1 MKTLKRFM
9 SKPLTKLTTVV
20 GVVTLVITSM
30 SFAAVEV
37 GEVGYSRG
45 VLTGKL
51 EGEGARLMGKG
62 QGISQG
68 ETLSTGKNS
77 FAIIELNDGTRMTL
91 RPNTVFRVEELNTN
105 AGEENALLSLIKGGF
120 RAITGS
126 ISKKLQGAFKVNTG
140 IATIGIRGTE
150 FDARLCTASD
160 CDEEDKQLAQNS
172 TGAGDLDSSAIARV
186 VRLNGNARASSQAG
200 RARALTVGSTIF
212 EQERLNTGIG
222 SYIVVAF
229 NDESR
234 ITMTSNSELLI
245 KQHNYAPEQPA
256 QNNSV
261 LEFVRGGLRLL
272 SGVIGK
278 LNPSAYSVETP
289 VATIGIRGTG
299 FDLLCRG
306 QCGAEQAM
314 LDAPVE
320 QTVIGQLLNSI
331 LKPGYAQSTNSEM
344 FARVW
349 NGAIE
354 LKNETGSL
362 LLGNNQAAVMQNAQ
376 SNPRIVSNF
385 PSALETME
393 NTPRPDEVPFQP
405 EWFKAVGADGKV
417 EPGLY
422 VQVKEGI
429 VAIKGL
435 NVEEILLA
443 KQEAGKV
450 NLAGN
455 VFRLNSIPGFQRF
468 DKYPRPGVVTR
479 RLENLLNL
487 MGEDVENINEFEC
500 VVQ

>member
-1 MKTLKRFM
+1 
-9 SKPLTKLTTVV
+9 
-20 GVVTLVITSM
+20 
-30 SFAAVEV
+30 
-37 GEVGYSRG
+37 
-45 VLTGKL
+45 
-51 EGEGARLMGKG
+51 
-62 QGISQG
+62 
-68 ETLSTGKNS
+68 
-77 FAIIELNDGTRMTL
+77 
-91 RPNTVFRVEELNTN
+91 
-105 AGEENALLSLIKGGF
+105 
-120 RAITGS
+120 
-126 ISKKLQGAFKVNTG
+126 
-140 IATIGIRGTE
+140 
-150 FDARLCTASD
+150 
-160 CDEEDKQLAQNS
+160 
-172 TGAGDLDSSAIARV
+172 
-186 VRLNGNARASSQAG
+186 
-200 RARALTVGSTIF
+200 
-212 EQERLNTGIG
+212 
-222 SYIVVAF
+222 
-229 NDESR
+229 
-234 ITMTSNSELLI
+234 
-245 KQHNYAPEQPA
+245 
-256 QNNSV
+256 
-261 LEFVRGGLRLL
+261 LL